1 MKRILAAVLSLVL
14 LLGCVSFASA
24 EETTIRIVWWGSQNR
39 HDVTVAAVHKFMEKN
54 PDIKVEVEY
63 SDWGG
68 YWSKLATQAAGNVLP
83 DVIQMDYSQLASYAQ
98 NGILA
103 DLSSYFES
111 GALDISHVADSVIES
126 GEIKGVPYALSCGTN
141 ALVMMY
147 RPDVLEAAGITM
159 PEEITAEEYAELC
172 KKVYDATGKTGL
184 SLAAASFDF
193 VRNIARCYGGDL
205 YNDEGTALGF
215 DNPEYLVRLWQGSID
230 AEEAGWQLPVGE
242 TTAATGMDIYV
253 SDTWIDNIWTN
264 QLAAYEQGSG
274 CELKMVP
281 CPDWSDATRPS
292 TYFKPSMFWS
302 VAESSENKDAAVKLI
317 DFLTNDPECFDI
329 VGTDR
334 AMPISSVIRE
344 YLAPK
349 LDENSQE
356 VSAILDYLGQEG
368 KTSKI
373 MNPDLAC
380 HSDVQTLYTEYYEM
394 VQYRLVDDLTAHA
407 QAFIDEANAI
417 ITRSLEK

>member
-98 NGILA
+98 NGILT

-242 TTAATGMDIYV
+242 TTAAT
-253 SDTWIDNIWTN
+253 
-264 QLAAYEQGSG
+264 
-274 CELKMVP
+274 
-281 CPDWSDATRPS
+281 RPS